1 MTGLDVQ
8 VTMWGSSG
16 ISRSERPVLPRARP
30 MTSQHLISADFRHSL
45 NPYVSDHALSALAQH
60 PQGGWGET
68 EGTLA
73 FFDVSGFTS
82 LTERLAR
89 LGRSGAEHFEVLR
102 STVAMGGLGQA
113 VLPFQFAAI
122 ALVADNGV
130 LRAEAIAGLQGRAFK
145 EPVLRPVNLERTGSI
160 HELTVAFVIAAPKK
174 TDTGQLVFG
183 TLHEMV
189 TPQR

>member
-1 MTGLDVQ
+1 
-8 VTMWGSSG
+8 MWGSSG
-16 ISRSERPVLPRARP
+16 IVAVGGDRFSPTRP

-89 LGRSGAEHFEVLR
+89 LGRSGAEHINDVLNTIFEGLIDEVFRVGGDVLEFGGD
-102 STVAMGGLGQA
+102 AMV
-113 VLPFQFAAI
+113 VLY
-122 ALVADNGV
+122 DGV
-130 LRAEAIAGLQGRAFK
+130 EHERRASDRGDPHVRFH
-145 EPVLRPVNLERTGSI
+145 GS
-160 HELTVAFVIAAPKK
+160 
-174 TDTGQLVFG
+174 
-183 TLHEMV
+183 
-189 TPQR
+189 